1 MSSTNTLRRGV
12 LILVTFAVSASA
24 LASPVAGSAPPTLS
38 PISASV
44 TITDPRDDDAGR
56 ALIRVRFC
64 AEIGPRAV
72 LLIRETRKVGG
83 STKASG
89 SSVEP
94 LGVDLVRVLPYR
106 CFRNYAVAWLVR
118 AKLLVGGGTYAVT
131 VRLRDGHG
139 RLTRPI
145 GFSLRSG

>member
-1 MSSTNTLRRGV
+1 MV
-12 LILVTFAVSASA
+12 VPVSA
-24 LASPVAGSAPPTLS
+24 LANPMSGSVSEPTLS

-44 TITDPRDDDAGR
+44 TVSKPLDGDAGK

-64 AEIGPRAV
+64 AEIGPRAA
-72 LLIRETRKVGG
+72 LLVRETRKVGG
-83 STKASG
+83 SIKASA

-94 LGVDLVRVLPYR
+94 LGVDLQRILPYR
-106 CFRNYAVAWLVR
+106 CFRNYVVAWLVR
-118 AKLLVGGGTYAVT
+118 AKLLVGGGTYAMT

>member
-1 MSSTNTLRRGV
+1 MSTRQRGG
-12 LILVTFAVSASA
+12 LILASLVLPVSA
-24 LASPVAGSAPPTLS
+24 LANPMAGSVSEPTLS

-44 TITDPRDDDAGR
+44 TVSKPRDGDAGK

-64 AEIGPRAV
+64 AEIGPRAA
-72 LLIRETRKVGG
+72 LLVRETRKVGG
-83 STKASG
+83 STKASA

-94 LGVDLVRVLPYR
+94 LGVDLQRILPYR
-106 CFRNYAVAWLVR
+106 CFRNYVVAWLVR

-131 VRLRDGHG
+131 VRLRDGHS